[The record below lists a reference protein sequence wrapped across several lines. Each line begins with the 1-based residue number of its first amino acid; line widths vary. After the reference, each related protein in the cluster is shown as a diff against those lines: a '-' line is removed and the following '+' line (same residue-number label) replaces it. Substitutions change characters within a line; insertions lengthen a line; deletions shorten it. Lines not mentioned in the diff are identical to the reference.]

1 MKKKKLE
8 SKRLLSGQKKITNK
22 QERKKMEDKHIQ
34 FFLNGKDY
42 DLILRVDD
50 EGEEYTSFDIFDYEK
65 QETVVTEKI

>member
-1 MKKKKLE
+1 
-8 SKRLLSGQKKITNK
+8 
-22 QERKKMEDKHIQ
+22 MEDKHIQ

-65 QETVVTEKI
+65 QETVVTEKYKQERAVSRPFQFYIEFSKVN